1 MWMMHLSKWQTER
14 TPRYCSFSFFVLF
27 DKATTVDDSEY
38 HGDDILKIL
47 GHVGACLGWYLPWL
61 DSNFPCMTT
70 ALVCSDKLKEEVD
83 RPHMAPCYT
92 CPLFIQ
98 TTWSRQDFKLSTEIK
113 PGMELLCMLLRNTFV
128 RHEKKSTEGGH
139 QMQCWHHPW
148 RELSGKTPHTN
159 FPTESSAR
167 VFFLLFFYLVMVGTW
182 SWSWVLIRV
191 RWAGAPSMF
200 VRHHEVIKSQCNVV
214 IHVVSSKISVILYL
228 LKLI

>member
-128 RHEKKSTEGGH
+128 RHEKSQRKGGTK
-139 QMQCWHHPW
+139 CSVDIIPDVSFLAKHHIQTSQQKAQHEFSFFCFFILSW
-148 RELSGKTPHTN
+148 LGLGHGVECLSGSGEPELLACSYGTMKWSKVN
-159 FPTESSAR
+159 AMLSSM
-167 VFFLLFFYLVMVGTW
+167 LSL
-182 SWSWVLIRV
+182 
-191 RWAGAPSMF
+191 P
-200 VRHHEVIKSQCNVV
+200 K
-214 IHVVSSKISVILYL
+214 
-228 LKLI
+228 